1 MITAKAAPA
10 RVFGSG
16 IRRREDPRLLT
27 GTARYTA
34 DFTLPGMA
42 HAAILRSPHGH
53 ARIRSINTNRAKRA
67 PGVVAVFTG
76 ADTETAL
83 KCIPCAWLLPNAG
96 LNISPYRAIAIDVV
110 RYVGDAVAVVVAE
123 SDYQAYDAVEL
134 IDVDYE
140 PLPAVIDPEKAAAA
154 GAPQLHQEAPGNL
167 AFHWTV
173 EGGDINAAFKSA
185 DVVVRDRII
194 QQRLIPTAMEPRGAV
209 AQFTPATGEL
219 TLWNTTQNPHIVRF
233 IMSLVT
239 GVPEDRLRV
248 VAPEVGGGFGS
259 KIPQIQGDFI
269 SVFCSMKL
277 GRPVK
282 WIETRSENYQST
294 THGRDHVQDVELA
307 ATKDGR
313 ILGLRGTVWAGM
325 GAYLS
330 TAAPGIPTIL
340 HGLMLSGP
348 YQVPAVKED
357 VYGVYTNTTP
367 VEAYRGAGRPEA
379 TFMLERMI
387 DLLAHK
393 IGLDPVQVRQR
404 NLIPRF
410 ENGHDVITGLK
421 YDSGNYQAAL
431 EKALTHV
438 DYENLR
444 REQAAMR
451 AKGRYIGIGVTTY
464 VEICGLGPSQV
475 AGAVGFQGGLW
486 ESAIVRVHP
495 SGKVNVF
502 IGASPHGQGEETT
515 FAQVVADELGVAVA
529 DVKIVHGDTDNTPMG
544 WGTYGSRT
552 TAVGGAALAV
562 ATRKIKEKA
571 KLLASHL
578 LEAAVED
585 MDYGDGKFFV
595 KGFPDRHKTI
605 QDIALMAN
613 VAWNLPQGMEAGLEA
628 SSFYDPPNFTYPFGA
643 HVAVVEVDPETG
655 TVRLQRYVAVD
666 DCGPQ
671 INPVIVE
678 GQVQGGVVQGVGQAL
693 WEEAVYDDNGQLL
706 TGSLADY
713 AIPRA
718 DVLPDIE
725 VLSTV
730 TPSPHH
736 PLGVKG
742 IGEAGTIASTAATYN
757 AVIDALQPFGVQSLR
772 MPLTPERVWRAITK
786 ARSAAGRGAP
796 ASDELG
802 GVKGSP
808 PSKKKGA

>member
-1 MITAKAAPA
+1 MTVTMAPA
-10 RVFGSG
+10 RIFGSG
-16 IRRREDPRLLT
+16 IRRREDPRLMT
-27 GTARYTA
+27 GTARYTE
-34 DFTLPGMA
+34 DIVLPGMV
-42 HAAILRSPHGH
+42 HAAILRSPHAH
-53 ARIRSINTNRAKRA
+53 ARITRLDTARAKSA

-76 ADTETAL
+76 GDIEGTL
-83 KCIPCAWLLPNAG
+83 NPIPCAWLLPNAD
-96 LNISPYRAIAIDVV
+96 LKIAQYRALAKDVV
-110 RYVGDAVAVVVAE
+110 RYVGDAVAVVVAD
-123 SDYQAYDAVEL
+123 SPYQAADALDLIEVEYD
-134 IDVDYE
+134 
-140 PLPAVIDPEKAAAA
+140 PLPATVDPEKAAQK
-154 GAPQLHQEAPGNL
+154 GAPQLHAEIAGNV
-167 AFHWTV
+167 AFHWTLA
-173 EGGDINAAFKSA
+173 GGDVDAAFASA
-185 DVVVRDRII
+185 EVIVRDRIH
-194 QQRLIPTAMEPRGAV
+194 QQRLIPTAMETRGAV
-209 AQFTPATGEL
+209 AQFVPATGEL

-269 SVFCSMKL
+269 TTFCSMKL

-282 WIETRSENYQST
+282 WQESRSENYVST
-294 THGRDHVQDVELA
+294 THGRDHVQDVEIA

-313 ILGLRGTVWAGM
+313 VTAVRATVWAGM

-348 YQVPAVKED
+348 YKIPAVKED

-379 TFMLERMI
+379 TFMLERMM
-387 DLLAHK
+387 DLLADQ
-393 IGLDPVQVRQR
+393 IGVDPVEVRRR
-404 NLIPRF
+404 NLIPPF
-410 ENGHDVITGLK
+410 ENGHNVITGLT
-421 YDSGNYQAAL
+421 YDSGNYEGAL
-431 EKALTHV
+431 AKALDHV
-438 DYENLR
+438 KYDVLR
-444 REQAAMR
+444 AEQKAARE
-451 AKGRYIGIGVTTY
+451 KGRYIGVGVSVY

-475 AGAVGFQGGLW
+475 AGAIGFQGGLW
-486 ESAIVRVHP
+486 ESAIVRFHP

-515 FAQVVADELGVAVA
+515 FAQIVSDELGVSVN
-529 DVKIVHGDTDNTPMG
+529 DVKVVHGDTDNTPMG

-562 ATRKIKEKA
+562 ATRRIKDKA
-571 KLLASHL
+571 KLLAGHL

-585 MDYGDGKFFV
+585 IDYADGKFFV

-628 SSFYDPPNFTYPFGA
+628 TSFYDPPNFVYPFGA

-655 TVRLQRYVAVD
+655 RVDLKRYVAVD

-678 GQVQGGVVQGVGQAL
+678 GQVHGGVVQGIGQAL
-693 WEEAVYDDNGQLL
+693 WEEAVYDENGQLL

-742 IGEAGTIASTAATYN
+742 IGEAGTIASTCTVYN
-757 AVIDALQPFGVQSLR
+757 AVIDALEPFKVSSLR
-772 MPLTPERVWRAITK
+772 MPLTPERVWRAMH
-786 ARSAAGRGAP
+786 R
-796 ASDELG
+796 
-802 GVKGSP
+802 
-808 PSKKKGA
+808 KGA